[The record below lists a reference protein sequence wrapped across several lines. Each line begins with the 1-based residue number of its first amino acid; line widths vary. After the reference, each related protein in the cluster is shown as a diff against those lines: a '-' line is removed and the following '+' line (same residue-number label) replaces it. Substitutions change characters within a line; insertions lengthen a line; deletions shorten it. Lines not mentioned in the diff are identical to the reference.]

1 MGNLFYSIA
10 MSMVF
15 RNTVVFLIIFFFFHK
30 TAEGQKFYR
39 INGDFSIKAKSVTGQ
54 SQLTV
59 GKFYY
64 DRNIQKL
71 VYDNTFPY
79 KETWVSAD
87 TNIYK
92 IVNDKVIAQFKSP
105 PIAMFSI
112 FHLAITSQINN
123 YGLKG
128 SEFTIEKVEKQ
139 GDMVITTWLPP
150 KYLTPIFGKV
160 LISNKFNKLFGIVF
174 MNSKGEVIRKQFFNK
189 YQNISGMEFPLEVVD
204 ITYTDKKENYQVT
217 TYKNVR
223 IDEITQDRYF
233 DYPIPAH

>member
-1 MGNLFYSIA
+1 MYKKVFFWLLVYLFQITL
-10 MSMVF
+10 V
-15 RNTVVFLIIFFFFHK
+15 N
-30 TAEGQKFYR
+30 GQKFYR
-39 INGDFSIKAKSVTGQ
+39 LNGEFSIKAKSSAGQ
-54 SQLTV
+54 SQLTI

-79 KETWVSAD
+79 RETWVSAD

-92 IVNDKVIAQFKSP
+92 IVNNKVIARYKSP

-139 GDMVITTWLPP
+139 GNMVITTWLPP
-150 KYLTPIFGKV
+150 KYFASIFGKV

-174 MNSKGEVIRKQFFNK
+174 IDSKGEVIRKQFFNN
-189 YQNISGMEFPLEVVD
+189 YQNISGMEFPMEVVD

-217 TYKNVR
+217 TYKSVR
-223 IDEITQDRYF
+223 IDEITQDRFF